1 MVAPP
6 SVAVLLPGTGSVWSA
21 LTVALLVGVPGEAT
35 VVAMV
40 MVPSETLLPGPAPVA
55 RSQVTVWPRVEQVQ
69 PLPEDGVT
77 EVIE

>member
-21 LTVALLVGVPGEAT
+21 PTCALLVGVPAEAT

-40 MVPSETLLPGPAPVA
+40 TVPSETLLPAPAPVA

-69 PLPEDGVT
+69 PLPAEGVT
-77 EVIE
+77 ELIV